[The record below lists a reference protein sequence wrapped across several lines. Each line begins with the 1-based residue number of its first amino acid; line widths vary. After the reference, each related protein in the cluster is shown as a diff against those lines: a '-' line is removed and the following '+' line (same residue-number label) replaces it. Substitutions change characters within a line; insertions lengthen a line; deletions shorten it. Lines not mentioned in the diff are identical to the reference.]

1 METSKS
7 SNGLPMVYGN
17 IDDLCRSLTV
27 SSISTHDW
35 MMQII
40 SDKLALAGHNQSSG
54 YSERSKHSKVFQS
67 LNQFISFLMNQDGQQ
82 ERIKILLSRKTERD
96 YEVTEF
102 VIEISSKSHLCGWTP
117 LNFD

>member
-1 METSKS
+1 MAEMETSKS

-40 SDKLALAGHNQSSG
+40 SDKLAAGNNQTSSG

-67 LNQFISFLMNQDGQQ
+67 LNQFISFLMNQDSQQ
-82 ERIKILLSRKTERD
+82 ERIRILLSRKTERD
-96 YEVTEF
+96 YEVTEI
-102 VIEISSKSHLCGWTP
+102 VIDISSS
-117 LNFD
+117 N